1 MSDPLGLFSK
11 PDDPL
16 GLFKPDSLVEK
27 QDSSA
32 YEKYAADVR
41 ARNSRP
47 SIPGAEAYDATPP
60 VSKEEFSKRRDQKI
74 INTVKGAGEAAASF
88 ATFPLAYIN
97 ALGATGLK
105 ALLGQKP
112 DFEKQLSESTLTPGT
127 DEGQRML
134 ETIGTPLQA
143 LPPVGGYVGSLGAI
157 SRRKGASKPV
167 PGLRE
172 RLETTVP
179 ELKVPDSGIP
189 PENAGSRTFSNM
201 TDTLNPTARDVPRP
215 VPEAS
220 SFTPMVD
227 FLQQEP
233 ARKAQEVLDARQKQ
247 MEFEVKKQTQLD
259 MNAAARA
266 RQEAA
271 PTGAA
276 EAAQRSADA
285 EMQARLGQIDEQNR
299 FFEQAK
305 QDSIVEDYGN
315 NDPMSRMPEMRIDEG
330 VPGMGRDATGQMRV
344 VQGSGI
350 PIRAD
355 LSMEAQNLQNPLQR
369 NLWGDE
375 LGPAQDQVRSLTEAL
390 DSMPAGAARDAAVG
404 QLSGQGLGFKGQRGA
419 INPRVFED
427 VFGWVK
433 SKVRA
438 PDGTLMPVYHG
449 TTKEINGEFRI
460 PKGTKGFYD
469 STGGIDSSGWVSSPD
484 RAYPGDLGTWFSS
497 TGKGTD
503 TFAGARTGVPGGN
516 VHQAYLNL
524 ENPRVFETHGDF
536 INWFKD
542 TTKDGQSASYAR
554 RKLIKEGFD
563 GVQIKDSMTDG
574 GGARQDFVAF
584 KPTQIESAISPKAKT
599 PGLGFRGQ
607 RGGVL
612 LPKVLEDFGEKLRNS
627 ISPYNPNEKP
637 PMRLAGDSYI
647 PKGLPPA
654 EIIAKALAEGK
665 DGPSLVQSMQSGLGL
680 AGEKAGSS
688 LMTNVARHI
697 AWGEKTGIK
706 AEREMVQPLERL
718 MGKLSASELKDL
730 LDVNVV
736 AQKNKTPVTEAQLRQ
751 AGASEK
757 VIQAHNALKKVQG
770 DLLETLNLSRE
781 KLGLKPIKGEKA
793 YFASMWQGDYHVPV
807 KSWVTKKDGSKGLE
821 LSGYIKTTTRKEA
834 LKAIAW
840 VKANQPDAIV
850 PNVPEFKSTGNTRAM
865 PRDVGEVYTLMQE
878 MFQDTPFA
886 QHITDMAEA
895 FKQEQAFNKGAFPNH
910 FKRKSGVD
918 FFLGDRPWLDAKE
931 NAVQG
936 INAQMQYLKEG
947 YRWAPMQEAM
957 ASLKEVLSNPEL
969 TNAQPNNMA
978 LTKVYVG
985 QSYGLTNNIFKA
997 AESAV
1002 AQAIGVSGGSLAT
1015 TVAGLKT
1022 LTYLQQLGVSGG
1034 YAIATPLQ
1042 AFVIGPAEHIRLSG
1056 QGYKYNTLK
1065 AMAHSMMDTAKIL
1078 GEHAMQEGF
1087 GKPSP
1092 WKLTKTG
1099 EMALRYLEDNGIIN
1113 ANLWDEYATIGENK
1127 AVAGLKNTVGL
1138 TISVPEKIAR
1148 VSTFMSFVHHLVDSG
1163 EAPSLAMFQKAEELT
1178 NNTLTNF
1185 HRTARPLLVDKLG
1198 LPGELL
1204 YTYKSPMFNYYN
1216 NLGKYAMDAQKGNAK
1231 PLLALLG
1238 MTALTGGAL
1247 NMPGASEINQG
1258 MEWFREQVTKHKPE
1272 WYKYVKDLSLK
1283 EFMLKNAP
1291 DVATYGVLSTALGTQ
1306 LHSRFSTE
1314 MVDFGDLAPPA
1325 LSTIESLGAAA
1336 EFPLNPS
1343 ATQATQATYD
1353 LMPSA
1358 VKGTME
1364 TEMDAFRAG
1373 KQGDRSLFYTPGKL
1387 GEAQVSISRD
1397 ADEELLRKLGLYSLT
1412 EAKTKDTR
1420 FQATKGDRLASEAR
1434 KKSMSKLWNAVARGT
1449 DDVETYARAYL
1460 EANGDQ
1466 ASFERDFT
1474 SAMLGGT
1481 MTPEQ
1486 RQIIRAKSFAA
1497 IMSLKNRRE
1506 LMGN

>member
-16 GLFKPDSLVEK
+16 GLFKPESLVEK
-27 QDSSA
+27 QDASA
-32 YEKYAADVR
+32 YKKYVADVR
-41 ARNSRP
+41 ARNSRV
-47 SIPGAEAYDATPP
+47 SIPGAEAYDAAPP
-60 VSKEEFSKRRDQKI
+60 VSKEEFTKRRDQKM
-74 INTVKGAGEAAASF
+74 INTVKGVGEAAASF

-112 DFEKQLSESTLTPGT
+112 DFEKQLSESVLTPGT

-134 ETIGTPLQA
+134 EAIGTPLQA

-172 RLETTVP
+172 RLETTTPVEAPKVPEIAVP
-179 ELKVPDSGIP
+179 ELRLESPVAADIRVAQQNRKMPKAEDYNNRDA
-189 PENAGSRTFSNM
+189 NANAVQEEIAAFEAARKQDEALAEQERYAQSVEQLQQMNE
-201 TDTLNPTARDVPRP
+201 LNPDGTYKHQRIIDDTPHGDVP
-215 VPEAS
+215 
-220 SFTPMVD
+220 
-227 FLQQEP
+227 
-233 ARKAQEVLDARQKQ
+233 AQFGSTLEH
-247 MEFEVKKQTQLD
+247 
-259 MNAAARA
+259 
-266 RQEAA
+266 
-271 PTGAA
+271 G
-276 EAAQRSADA
+276 
-285 EMQARLGQIDEQNR
+285 
-299 FFEQAK
+299 
-305 QDSIVEDYGN
+305 
-315 NDPMSRMPEMRIDEG
+315 RIDEN
-330 VPGMGRDATGQMRV
+330 GM
-344 VQGSGI
+344 

-375 LGPAQDQVRSLTEAL
+375 LGPAQDQVLSLTEAL
-390 DSMPAGAARDAAVG
+390 DSVPAGAARDAAVG
-404 QLSGQGLGFKGQRGA
+404 QLSGQGIGFKGQRGA
-419 INPRVFED
+419 IA
-427 VFGWVK
+427 FGDFVNLFPK
-433 SKVRA
+433 FKTSKVQY
-438 PDGTLMPVYHG
+438 PLYHG
-449 TTKEINGEFRI
+449 TNQAFSEL
-460 PKGTKGFYD
+460 KGTTD
-469 STGGIDSSGWVSSPD
+469 GG
-484 RAYPGDLGTWFSS
+484 ALGNGTYLAVRPEYANGYAE
-497 TGKGTD
+497 GK
-503 TFAGARTGVPGGN
+503 GGN
-516 VHQAYLNL
+516 VHQVYADIKNPLIIDGPGDPVINGLVSLGMTKEKAAKIVEKAYDEKGYVTNEL
-524 ENPRVFETHGDF
+524 RSRAKAAGY
-536 INWFKD
+536 
-542 TTKDGQSASYAR
+542 DG
-554 RKLIKEGFD
+554 I
-563 GVQIKDSMTDG
+563 VQHRNGIPSEI
-574 GGARQDFVAF
+574 VAF
-584 KPTQIESAISPKAKT
+584 SSDQVKSAIAPVNKT
-599 PGLGFRGQ
+599 AGLGFKGQ

-612 LPKVLEDFGEKLRNS
+612 LPKALEDFGEKLRNS
-627 ISPYNPNEKP
+627 ISPYNPNEKL

-654 EIIAKALAEGK
+654 DIIAKALAEGK
-665 DGPSLVQSMQSGLGL
+665 DGPPMIQSMQSGLGL

-718 MGKLSASELKDL
+718 MGKLSSTELKDL

-736 AQKNKTPVTEAQLRQ
+736 AQKTKTPVTEAQLRQ

-757 VIQAHNALKKVQG
+757 VIQAHNALKKVQA
-770 DLLETLNLSRE
+770 DLLETLNASRE
-781 KLGLKPIKGEKA
+781 KLGFKPIKGEQA

-807 KSWVTKKDGSKGLE
+807 KGADGKLT
-821 LSGYIKTTTRKEA
+821 GYIKTTTRSEA

-840 VKANQPDAIV
+840 VKKNQPDAVV
-850 PNVPEFKSTGNTRAM
+850 PNTPEFKSSGSTRSM

-931 NAVQG
+931 NAAQG

-957 ASLKEVLSNPEL
+957 ASLKEVLSNPDI
-969 TNAQPNNMA
+969 TAQQPNNMA
-978 LTKVYVG
+978 LTKAYVG

-1002 AQAIGVSGGSLAT
+1002 AQALGVSAGSLGT

-1022 LTYLQQLGVSGG
+1022 LTYLQQLGLSGG

-1042 AFVIGPAEHIRLSG
+1042 AFVIGPAEHVRLTSEG
-1056 QGYKYNTLK
+1056 KKYNTLK
-1065 AMAHSMMDTAKIL
+1065 AMTQSMIDTAKIL

-1087 GKPSP
+1087 GKTSP
-1092 WKLTKTG
+1092 LKLSATG
-1099 EMALRYLEDNGIIN
+1099 TEALRYLEDNGIIN
-1113 ANLWDEYATIGENK
+1113 ANLWDEYATIGENR

-1138 TISVPEKIAR
+1138 SISVPEKIAR
-1148 VSTFMSFVHHLVDSG
+1148 VSTFMSFVHHLTADG
-1163 EAPSLAMFQKAEELT
+1163 TPPSLELFRQAEELT

-1216 NLGKYAMDAQKGNAK
+1216 NLGKYAGDFQNGNPK

-1258 MEWFREQVTKHKPE
+1258 MEFLREQITQHKPE

-1314 MVDFGDLAPPA
+1314 MMDFGDLAPPVA
-1325 LSTIESLGAAA
+1325 STIGSLGAAA
-1336 EFPLNPS
+1336 ELPFNPS

-1358 VKGTME
+1358 VKGNME
-1364 TEMDAFRAG
+1364 GSMDAFRAG

-1387 GEAQVSISRD
+1387 GEAQVSISRN
-1397 ADEELLRKLGLYSLT
+1397 ADEELLRRLGLYSLT

-1420 FQATKGDRLASEAR
+1420 FQATKGDKLASEAR
-1434 KKSMSKLWNAVARGT
+1434 KKSMSKLWNSVARGT
-1449 DDVETYARAYL
+1449 GDVETYARAYL

-1486 RQIIRAKSFAA
+1486 RQMIKAKSLAA
-1497 IMSLKNRRE
+1497 IMSLKNRLE
-1506 LMGN
+1506 LMGQ